1 MKKEAKAAWDHW
13 FLTRRK
19 LRKAPQE
26 ATQEKA
32 QAPGAGKKRKKVVK
46 IKLRKEYVD
55 HMAACPFTICAAQT
69 SLTRSLASVPQTSAK
84 STLLGGFSRPRIV
97 STGMPL
103 SLSRKNSAL
112 C

>member
-1 MKKEAKAAWDHW
+1 MTTKEAKAAWDHW

-32 QAPGAGKKRKKVVK
+32 QAPGAGKKMVK
-46 IKLRKEYVD
+46 
-55 HMAACPFTICAAQT
+55 
-69 SLTRSLASVPQTSAK
+69 
-84 STLLGGFSRPRIV
+84 IV